1 MKHTF
6 LSIIFAVAMVVISI
20 TPASAAPVN
29 SEDGQLYVF
38 YGNTVTKP
46 DGTIDL
52 NASQISK
59 KQKVTGQSFDLTKN
73 SQNSMMAAAVPKDKE
88 IIYRWDEWRKWG
100 IVVRRTAGEKIGPLH
115 NVSIKA
121 VKATTLWPATTERD
135 PNADNTTWIYRSPVD
150 LVKCSTAITCKTL
163 ETRTVRVVHNY
174 RKLDYLDKES
184 MGLITAYCEGY
195 TKCPDW
201 VNEAAE
207 RNISKI

>member
-1 MKHTF
+1 MKRTF
-6 LSIIFAVAMVVISI
+6 LSIIFAVTMVVISVN
-20 TPASAAPVN
+20 PASAASVN
-29 SEDGQLYVF
+29 SQDGQLYVF

-59 KQKVTGQSFDLTKN
+59 KQKITGQSFDLTKDP
-73 SQNSMMAAAVPKDKE
+73 QNSMMAAAVPKDKE
-88 IIYRWDEWRKWG
+88 ILYRWDEWRKWG

-135 PNADNTTWIYRSPVD
+135 PKADGTTWIYQSPVD
-150 LVKCSTAITCKTL
+150 LVKCSTPITCKSV
-163 ETRTVRVVHNY
+163 ERRTVRVVHNY

-184 MGLITAYCEGY
+184 MGLITAYCVDY
-195 TKCPDW
+195 AKCPDW

-207 RNISKI
+207 RSISKI